1 MARVILRRLKFD
13 NDTTDRVCRLVRYHD
28 ERPTLSE
35 RNVRRLASRMGQEF
49 VPDLMTVKRADV
61 LGQSMYRREEK
72 LAYVDRFEEIFE
84 ELEAQ
89 NQCMKKRDLAIN
101 GRDLIEMGMHQGK
114 ELGAVLDYLFEQ
126 VLDEPE
132 LNTREKLLE
141 LAHNVR
147 TSLI

>member
-1 MARVILRRLKFD
+1 M
-13 NDTTDRVCRLVRYHD
+13 
-28 ERPTLSE
+28 
-35 RNVRRLASRMGQEF
+35 
-49 VPDLMTVKRADV
+49 

-72 LAYVDRFEEIFE
+72 LAYVDHFEEIFE